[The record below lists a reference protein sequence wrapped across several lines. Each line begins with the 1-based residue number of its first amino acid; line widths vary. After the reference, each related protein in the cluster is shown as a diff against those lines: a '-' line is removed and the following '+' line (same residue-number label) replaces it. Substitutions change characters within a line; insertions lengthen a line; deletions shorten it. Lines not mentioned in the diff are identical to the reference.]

1 MKAGK
6 NLSVYQGVTIGKNG
20 RGAEDLPTI
29 GDNVTIYSNAVVVGN
44 IKIGDNV
51 KIGANT
57 VVTKDVAENSIVY
70 TARPYIK
77 SN

>member
-1 MKAGK
+1 M
-6 NLSVYQGVTIGKNG
+6 
-20 RGAEDLPTI
+20 
-29 GDNVTIYSNAVVVGN
+29 TIYSNAVVVGN